1 MTVLSTDFREEMLP
15 EADHALPARSAL
27 PRLVGLGV
35 AVPARQWR
43 QEQVR
48 DCCAA
53 LWDLRGEELARW
65 HRIIAGSAIQT
76 RYGVLGPDEVMH
88 LTTGQRMAAY
98 EAFAPPLALQA
109 ARAALRDARIEPQR
123 ITDLIVVTC
132 TGFAAPG
139 VDVELVEGLG
149 LRRNVRRT
157 VVGFMGCFGA
167 IIGLRTAVGA
177 CSADPKG
184 VALVVCV
191 ELCSLHMRADRDPQN
206 QVATALFADGAAA
219 AVVAG
224 RQVSGASETAEVEGG
239 YGSLGVG
246 TSQLLPEGR
255 SWMSWRITDAGF
267 AMTLTRDVPV
277 ALRQTIASFVA
288 NTAPARPR
296 ALAIHPGG
304 AAILDAV
311 DAALHLNGER
321 GVAESRAVLAQCGNM
336 SSGTILFVLQRVI
349 ASRDAGGP
357 VAAPRQRLPVL
368 MLAFGPGLTIESLPL
383 LPNAADAR

>member
-1 MTVLSTDFREEMLP
+1 MNLLSIDPREELLP
-15 EADHALPARSAL
+15 GAGRAPTAKSSL

-48 DCCAA
+48 DCCAG
-53 LWDLRGEELARW
+53 LWNLRGEELDRW
-65 HRIIAGSAIQT
+65 HRIIAGSAIYT
-76 RYGVLGPDEVMH
+76 RHGVLGPDEVMH
-88 LTTGQRMAAY
+88 LTTAQRMAAY
-98 EAFAPPLALQA
+98 ETYAPPLALQA
-109 ARAALRDARIEPQR
+109 AQAALRDALVAPERV
-123 ITDLIVVTC
+123 TDLIVVTC

-139 VDVELVEGLG
+139 VDVELVERLG
-149 LRRNVRRT
+149 LRRDVRRT
-157 VVGFMGCFGA
+157 IVGFMGCFGA

-191 ELCSLHMRADRDPQN
+191 ELCSLHMRADRNPQN

-224 RQVSGASETAEVEGG
+224 RQAGAVSEAGEADGG
-239 YGSLGVG
+239 YGSLGIG
-246 TSQLLPEGR
+246 ASLLLAEGR

-277 ALRQTIASFVA
+277 ALRQRIASFVA
-288 NTAPARPR
+288 DASSPRPQ
-296 ALAIHPGG
+296 AFAVHPGG

-311 DAALHLNGER
+311 DAALCLHGEH

-336 SSGTILFVLQRVI
+336 SSATILFVLRKIVSSLGTSTPF
-349 ASRDAGGP
+349 ATATP
-357 VAAPRQRLPVL
+357 RLPVL
-368 MLAFGPGLTIESLPL
+368 LLAFGPGLTIESLPL
-383 LPNAADAR
+383 LSNAADAR